1 MGFATLN
8 PSYVLRAKSAG
19 HEKTGA
25 RKMQSKY
32 DAGTYEIGRRL
43 QSTAFDDRVAL
54 RDSLDPHFTQ
64 LWLDYAI
71 DGFGRRKVLDQ
82 RTRFLVMVGQF
93 TMARSADALEE
104 TIRAAL
110 TAQVPAREVLE
121 VILQSVVYGG
131 NVVVDLGLKIFV
143 AIAREFGVL
152 EALQA
157 DRPALE
163 QRDAERSQ
171 DQERKSWHPD
181 DASDPR
187 RDALMSHH
195 DWRGISTGL
204 RLRPKHHLNML
215 SYLHS
220 LDEEFADLWINFTY
234 RGLYS
239 RGVLDDRTRILCI
252 VGNCVAVG
260 EAIQIRSHM
269 RGALR
274 AGATPREVLEVL
286 LQSSVHFGMP
296 SLMRSLVIFVKMIAD
311 EGRLDEIGNPPAPVD

>member
-1 MGFATLN
+1 
-8 PSYVLRAKSAG
+8 
-19 HEKTGA
+19 
-25 RKMQSKY
+25 MQSKH
-32 DAGTYEIGRRL
+32 DARTYETGRRL
-43 QSTAFDDRVAL
+43 QSQAFDERVAL
-54 RDSLDPHFTQ
+54 RDSLDPHFTK

-71 DGFGRRKVLDQ
+71 DGFGNRKVLDE

-93 TMARSADALEE
+93 TMVRSADALEE

-110 TAQVPAREVLE
+110 TAKVPPREVLE

-131 NVVVDLGLKIFV
+131 NVAVDFALKIFV
-143 AIAREFGVL
+143 AVARDLGVL
-152 EALQA
+152 ETLQA

-163 QRDAERSQ
+163 ERDAKRSQ
-171 DQERKSWHPD
+171 DQERASWHPD
-181 DASDPR
+181 DARDPR
-187 RDALMSHH
+187 CDEMMSAH

-220 LDEEFADLWINFTY
+220 LDAEFADLWIDFTY
-234 RGLYS
+234 RGMYS
-239 RGVLDDRTRILCI
+239 RGVLDDKTRILCI
-252 VGNCVAVG
+252 VGNCIAVG
-260 EAIQIRSHM
+260 EGIQIRSHM

-311 EGRLDEIGNPPAPVD
+311 EGRLAEIGNPPAPVD

>member
-1 MGFATLN
+1 
-8 PSYVLRAKSAG
+8 
-19 HEKTGA
+19 
-25 RKMQSKY
+25 MQSKH
-32 DAGTYEIGRRL
+32 DARTYETGRRL

-54 RDSLDPHFTQ
+54 RDSLDPHFTK

-71 DGFGRRKVLDQ
+71 DGFGNRKVLDE

-93 TMARSADALEE
+93 TMVRSADALEE

-110 TAQVPAREVLE
+110 TANVPPREVLE

-131 NVVVDLGLKIFV
+131 NVAVDFALKVFV
-143 AIAREFGVL
+143 PIAREFGVL

-157 DRPALE
+157 ERPALE
-163 QRDAERSQ
+163 ERDAQRSQ
-171 DQERKSWHPD
+171 DQERASWHPD
-181 DASDPR
+181 DARDPR
-187 RDALMSHH
+187 RDEMMSAH

-220 LDEEFADLWINFTY
+220 LDAEFADLWIDFTY
-234 RGLYS
+234 RGMYS
-239 RGVLDDRTRILCI
+239 RGVLDDKTRILCI
-252 VGNCVAVG
+252 VGNCIAVG
-260 EAIQIRSHM
+260 EGIQIRSHM

-296 SLMRSLVIFVKMIAD
+296 NLMRSLAIFVKMIAD
-311 EGRLDEIGNPPAPVD
+311 EGRLAEIGSPPAPVD

>member
-1 MGFATLN
+1 MQN
-8 PSYVLRAKSAG
+8 K
-19 HEKTGA
+19 HDA
-25 RKMQSKY
+25 R
-32 DAGTYEIGRRL
+32 TYETGRRL
-43 QSTAFDDRVAL
+43 QSKAFDERVAL
-54 RDSLDPHFTQ
+54 RDSLDPHFTK

-71 DGFGRRKVLDQ
+71 DGFGNRKVLDE

-93 TMARSADALEE
+93 TMVRSADALEE

-110 TAQVPAREVLE
+110 TANVPPREVLE

-131 NVVVDLGLKIFV
+131 NVAVDFALKIFV
-143 AIAREFGVL
+143 AVARDLGVM

-163 QRDAERSQ
+163 ERDAERSQ
-171 DQERKSWHPD
+171 DQERASWHPD
-181 DASDPR
+181 DARDPR
-187 RDALMSHH
+187 RDEMMSAH
-195 DWRGISTGL
+195 DWRGVSTGL

-220 LDEEFADLWINFTY
+220 LDAEFADLWIDFTY
-234 RGLYS
+234 RGMYS
-239 RGVLDDRTRILCI
+239 RGVLDDKTRILCI
-252 VGNCVAVG
+252 VGNCIAVG
-260 EAIQIRSHM
+260 EGIQIRSHM

-296 SLMRSLVIFVKMIAD
+296 NLMRSLAIFVKMIAD
-311 EGRLDEIGNPPAPVD
+311 EGRLAEIGNPPAPVD